1 MLIKVSMFF
10 QHVIFQRNFNSNFVF
25 SAIYIINPWSKDLK
39 INEIFPIKQKLII
52 TLRMRKKN
60 YTAYGIAVYLILQ
73 LINKLKLYS
82 RKEQRNFE
90 LTFRLIKFRSKI
102 SKLEFELQI
111 VQFLSFKIFSYKITP
126 LFKKIFYLLLFIL
139 FIY

>member
-1 MLIKVSMFF
+1 
-10 QHVIFQRNFNSNFVF
+10 
-25 SAIYIINPWSKDLK
+25 
-39 INEIFPIKQKLII
+39 
-52 TLRMRKKN
+52 MRKKN

-102 SKLEFELQI
+102 SKLEFDANCTIFIIQDI
-111 VQFLSFKIFSYKITP
+111 FL
-126 LFKKIFYLLLFIL
+126 
-139 FIY
+139 